1 MQQAALVPELLVQD
15 IQHSRAF
22 YTQTLGFQI
31 AYERPAQGFC
41 YLTLGAAQLMI
52 EQITDGARSFVNGEI
67 TRPFG
72 RGMNLQIMVPDLA
85 PILTKVSPAQIFHPL
100 EDAWYE
106 TNQGFAGQRQVVIS
120 DPDGYLL
127 RLAQDLGT
135 QSTPPQGAII
145 QRATV

>member
-15 IQHSRAF
+15 IQKSRAF
-22 YTQTLGFQI
+22 YTMTLGFQI

-52 EQITDGARSFVNGEI
+52 EQLTEGPRSFVNGEI

-72 RGMNLQIMVPDLA
+72 RGMNLQIMVPDIA
-85 PILTKVSPAQIFHPL
+85 PIVTDLSPAHIFHPV

-106 TNQGFAGQRQVVIS
+106 TDQGFAGQRQVVIT

-127 RLAQDLGT
+127 RFAQDLGT
-135 QSTPPQGAII
+135 TKTPPAGAII
-145 QRATV
+145 QRR

>member
-15 IQHSRAF
+15 IKESRAF
-22 YTQTLGFQI
+22 YTDTLGFQI

-52 EQITDGARSFVNGEI
+52 EQITDGPRSFVNGEI

-85 PILTKVSPAQIFHPL
+85 AILAKLSPAHIFHPQ
-100 EDAWYE
+100 EEAWYE
-106 TNQGFAGQRQVVIS
+106 TNQGFAGQRQVVIT

-135 QSTPPQGAII
+135 TKTPPADAIL
-145 QRATV
+145 QRR